1 MKSMIKAKSDA
12 SCKKYGDKS
21 CVGIG
26 LAIHQHN
33 GINFTHYEKY
43 VMDNRLDSYYAELI
57 GIITLLKKMQKL
69 KGENIV
75 VIGDNAGLIGNI
87 NNNKVLIEYQLEWDF
102 LLFLINNIK
111 SKNNIKFK
119 WQVRSKNQEC
129 DELSK
134 KIEKHEFE
142 YQWNGEN
149 KIFRCEAQNK
159 IEAKQKFEKHMKILK
174 GERVLNNEQTKK
186 DLNKMLKNF
195 KKSGIAY
202 A

>member
-21 CVGIG
+21 CIGIG

-33 GINFTHYEKY
+33 GMNFTHYEKY
-43 VMDNRLDSYYAELI
+43 IIDNRTNSYYAELV

-69 KGENIV
+69 KGENILI
-75 VIGDNAGLIGNI
+75 IGDNAGLIGNI
-87 NNNKVLIEYQLEWDF
+87 NNNKILNEYQLEWDF

-111 SKNNIKFK
+111 AKNEIKFK
-119 WQVRSKNQEC
+119 WQARSKNQEC

-142 YQWNGEN
+142 YQWNGES
-149 KIFRCEAQNK
+149 KIFRCEAQDK
-159 IEAKQKFEKHMKILK
+159 IEAQQKFEKHMKILR
-174 GERVLNNEQTKK
+174 GERIFNKQSKK
-186 DLNKMLKNF
+186 DLSKMLKNF
-195 KKSGIAY
+195 KKNGIAY

>member
-21 CVGIG
+21 CIGIG

-33 GINFTHYEKY
+33 GMNFTHYEKY
-43 VMDNRLDSYYAELI
+43 IIDNRTNSYYAELV

-69 KGENIV
+69 KGENILI
-75 VIGDNAGLIGNI
+75 IGDNAGLIGNI
-87 NNNKVLIEYQLEWDF
+87 NNNKILNEYQLEWDF

-111 SKNNIKFK
+111 AKNEIKFK
-119 WQVRSKNQEC
+119 WQTRSKNQEC

-142 YQWNGEN
+142 YQWNGES
-149 KIFRCEAQNK
+149 KIFRCEAQDK
-159 IEAKQKFEKHMKILK
+159 IEAQQKFEKHMKILR
-174 GERVLNNEQTKK
+174 GERIFNKQSKK
-186 DLNKMLKNF
+186 DLSKMLKNF
-195 KKSGIAY
+195 KKNGIAY